1 MQTLTTAGTSP
12 RATPSAVGRAREPER
27 ISLAAFVERWPELP
41 NEPRLVAFEPLH
53 ADVGTT
59 FSIVRRHAHDG
70 RDKQYLNSRDL
81 SADELVVGGAELSAA
96 CDASSV
102 LTLHSGTW
110 LSWPNMVSEFHRD
123 WNLWSVM
130 NFMFCGRKEWH
141 VVDCTA
147 VRPHHANLVLRG
159 SEGLCRRIGDGRA
172 GYRFIQEPNECVYLP
187 GGYYHRVRTLAFS
200 LNFSLWVTA
209 RGRLFEQ
216 RHFTDTWWL
225 GLMRDQRL
233 LKPECARI
241 VEEAYLG
248 RPALERRFC
257 AHVYDR
263 YLRACKR
270 VFAEQLSRYEDG
282 SRQEAVRMR
291 QLLECETLEAA
302 RQMADSN

>member
-1 MQTLTTAGTSP
+1 
-12 RATPSAVGRAREPER
+12 VREPER
-27 ISLAAFVERWPELP
+27 IGLAAFIEHWPELP
-41 NEPRLVAFEPLH
+41 KQPLLVEFEPLH

-81 SADELVVGGAELSAA
+81 SARELIVAGAELSTA

-102 LTLHSGTW
+102 LEVHSGTW

-123 WNLWSVM
+123 WNLWSVL

-159 SEGLCRRIGDGRA
+159 SERLCRKIDEGRV
-172 GYRFIQEPNECVYLP
+172 GYRFMQGPNECVYLP

-200 LNFSLWVTA
+200 LNFSLWVTP

-225 GLMRDQRL
+225 GLMRGQHL

-241 VEEAYLG
+241 VEAAYLR

-257 AHVYDR
+257 ANVYDR
-263 YLRACKR
+263 YLRACQR
-270 VFAEQLSRYEDG
+270 VLAGQLSRYWEASG
-282 SRQEAVRMR
+282 QEAARMR
-291 QLLECETLEAA
+291 RLLECETFEAA
-302 RQMADSN
+302 KQMADSN